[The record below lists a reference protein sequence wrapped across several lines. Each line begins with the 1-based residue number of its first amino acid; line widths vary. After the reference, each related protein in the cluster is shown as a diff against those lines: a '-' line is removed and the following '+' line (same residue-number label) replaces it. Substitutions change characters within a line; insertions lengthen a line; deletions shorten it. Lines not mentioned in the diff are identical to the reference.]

1 MKTKV
6 LFIWKPPPEL
16 KSYLRKGLKDQ
27 QDIELIFPEPAG
39 EDQFLKSAP
48 EVDIIVGWRPSEKLL
63 EQARKLRLFINPGA
77 GIKHHIARF
86 RKLNETRKV
95 ILVNGHGNSYFTAQ
109 HGVALLLALTNKVIP
124 HHNWMVQGKW
134 RLGDAAAASLPLR
147 RKTVGLLGYGAV
159 NRKIHRFLQGF
170 DLSFAVLKNSWQNSP
185 AQIKTF
191 VPKEMDDFLKTTD
204 ILFVAVPQT
213 SVTEDLIKLEH
224 LKLIGTDGLLIQL
237 SRGSIVNE
245 EAIFTALKQKV
256 IAGAAIDVWYDYQP
270 DPDEKGRKFPWHFP
284 FHELENVILSPH
296 RAASPFSDLER
307 WDEVIENISRCQQG
321 RTDYLN
327 LVDLE
332 REY

>member
-6 LFIWKPPPEL
+6 LFIWKPPAEL
-16 KSYLRKGLKDQ
+16 KSYLQKGLEER
-27 QDIELIFPEPAG
+27 QDVELIFPQTASQDE
-39 EDQFLKSAP
+39 FLKYAP
-48 EVDIIVGWRPSEKLL
+48 GADIIVGWRPSERLL
-63 EQARKLRLFINPGA
+63 EQANNLRLFINPGA

-86 RKLNETRKV
+86 RKLNETRK
-95 ILVNGHGNSYFTAQ
+95 ITLVNGHGNSYFTAQ
-109 HGVALLLALTNKVIP
+109 HGVAMLLALTNKIIP
-124 HHNWMVQGKW
+124 HHNWMVEGKW

-170 DLSFAVLKNSWQNSP
+170 DLSFAVLKSSWQDRP
-185 AQIKTF
+185 EQIKTF
-191 VPKEMDDFLKTTD
+191 IPTEMDEFLKITD

-213 SVTEDLIKLEH
+213 SLTEDLIKLEH
-224 LKLIGTDGLLIQL
+224 LRLIGKDGLLIQL
-237 SRGSIVNE
+237 GRGSILNE
-245 EAIFTALKQKV
+245 AAIYTALKQKI
-256 IAGAAIDVWYDYQP
+256 IAGAAIDVWYNYQP
-270 DPDEKGRKFPWHFP
+270 EPDAKGRKFPWHFP

-307 WDEVIENISRCQQG
+307 WDEVIENISRFQQG
-321 RTDYLN
+321 RTDFLN